1 MKEEKSLR
9 LKRLGARIKIA
20 RTTAK
25 ITQAKL
31 AERVG
36 IEETEVW
43 RIETGQV
50 EMKVLTYLDICN
62 VLSLD

>member
-1 MKEEKSLR
+1 MKEERSLR
-9 LKRLGARIKIA
+9 LKRLGARIKFA
-20 RTTAK
+20 RITAK

-50 EMKVLTYLDICN
+50 EMKVLTYLDICD
-62 VLSLD
+62 VLNLN